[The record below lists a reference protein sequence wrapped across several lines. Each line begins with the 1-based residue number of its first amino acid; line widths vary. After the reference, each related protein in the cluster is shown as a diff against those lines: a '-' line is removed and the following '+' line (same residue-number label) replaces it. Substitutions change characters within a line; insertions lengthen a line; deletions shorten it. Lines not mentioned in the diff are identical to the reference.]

1 MYAGKTDI
9 VSIPAK
15 TENGY
20 AAILKTG
27 YVYWVTDSAWDKARK
42 KTTDKRVSIGK
53 IASEPGKMYPNATYA
68 RIFGGLIG
76 AQETED
82 TGHESSV
89 RSLPKAGDFDSS
101 MAYGPYAAMYAAFSK
116 IGALDALAQ
125 AFPAMWRQIFAAAM
139 HASLAGASSAQEF
152 PHWAFDNYAGIA
164 HNMTNSDMEAL
175 FAEAGAGREA
185 VRRFFA
191 SFHEH
196 FHGIFPQ
203 AQSLAAFDT
212 GYHAIRDDDF
222 QDSEG
227 EAETGI
233 PGIHTAMYVDQ
244 ATDIPVWYEHFGG
257 NIFDKDETPYTDQ
270 KAASLGWQDLFLRA
284 GCHSL
289 SGTAVRKLQEQNL
302 AFCLM
307 SPESDDFAKREISLL
322 HDSLRNNPRYLIPE
336 QNIFGC
342 STEVILGGQTLHACV
357 FYDDDIA
364 KEERDKAN
372 SALRYFLEE
381 LRTKSRYSDG
391 MARYFQERAI
401 LVSRKEAGAG
411 TDGPDFT
418 YAVDSGRIKKIYDE
432 AGFFMMLSNRDLP
445 PAAVIGIERCCSK
458 AENTYQRLRK
468 HFSLSQAYLHN
479 NASNSHASYDGK
491 MFVAFVSMIMSSAFA
506 WYCKDIFQEGRI
518 TAPESLL
525 SELRRYKM
533 TKAADGSWMPAYQLS
548 RWQKRI
554 FSSLGITEEM
564 MYTEIRALHI

>member
-27 YVYWVTDSAWDKARK
+27 YVYWVTDSAWDKAKK

-53 IASEPGKMYPNATYA
+53 TAPEPGKMYPNATYA

-76 AQETED
+76 GQEAED
-82 TGHESSV
+82 TGHDSSV
-89 RSLPKAGDFDSS
+89 RPLPKAGDFDSS
-101 MAYGPYAAMYAAFSK
+101 MSYGPYAAMLAAFKK

-125 AFPAMWRQIFAAAM
+125 AFPTMWRQIFAAAM
-139 HASLAGASSAQEF
+139 HACLASSSAQEF
-152 PHWAFDNYAGIA
+152 LHWAFDNYAGIA
-164 HNMTNSDMEAL
+164 RNMASSDMEAL
-175 FAEAGAGREA
+175 FAETGAGREA
-185 VRRFFA
+185 VSRFFA
-191 SFHEH
+191 SFHEN

-203 AQSLAAFDT
+203 AKSLAAFDT
-212 GYHAIRDDDF
+212 GNHAIRDDDF
-222 QDSEG
+222 QDNDRET
-227 EAETGI
+227 EAGM

-244 ATDIPVWYEHFGG
+244 ETGIPVWYVHFGG

-289 SGTAVRKLQEQNL
+289 SGTAVRKLQKQNL
-302 AFCLM
+302 AFCLTA
-307 SPESDDFAKREISLL
+307 PESDEFTKRTISALR
-322 HDSLRNNPRYLIPE
+322 DSLRNNPRYLIPE

-342 STEVILGGQTLHACV
+342 STEVSFGGQTLHACV

-391 MARYFQERAI
+391 MARYFAERAI
-401 LVSRKEAGAG
+401 LVSRKEAG

-418 YAVDSGRIKKIYDE
+418 YAADSGRLKEIYDE
-432 AGFFMMLSNRDLP
+432 AGFFMMLSNRDLV

-468 HFSLSQAYLHN
+468 HFSLSQAYLHDN
-479 NASNSHASYDGK
+479 ASYDGK
-491 MFVAFVSMIMSSAFA
+491 IFVAFVSMIMSGAFA
-506 WYCKDIFQEGRI
+506 WCCKDLFHQGRI
-518 TAPESLL
+518 AAPEALL
-525 SELRRYKM
+525 SELHRYKM
-533 TKAADGSWMPAYQLS
+533 TKEADGNWMPAYQLS

-564 MYTEIRALHI
+564 LYSEIRALHI